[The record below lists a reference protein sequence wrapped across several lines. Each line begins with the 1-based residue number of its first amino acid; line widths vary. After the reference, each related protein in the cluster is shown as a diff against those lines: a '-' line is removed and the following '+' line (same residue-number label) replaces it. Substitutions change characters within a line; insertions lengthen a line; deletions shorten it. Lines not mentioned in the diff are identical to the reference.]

1 MPYIYDYES
10 GVNNYSVKCLSD
22 EGSVFYVPN
31 EIVQSMLSE

>member
-1 MPYIYDYES
+1 MIMN

-22 EGSVFYVPN
+22 EGSIFYVHD